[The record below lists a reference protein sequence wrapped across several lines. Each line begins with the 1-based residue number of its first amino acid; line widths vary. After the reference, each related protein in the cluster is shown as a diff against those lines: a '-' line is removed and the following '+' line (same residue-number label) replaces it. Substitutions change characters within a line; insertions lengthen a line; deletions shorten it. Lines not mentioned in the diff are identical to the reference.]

1 MLAKVWL
8 PSAVRLALQ
17 VVQVEEPGEEEA
29 VEWLRGLAPR
39 YGQHHGVVFTEGA
52 LRAAA
57 RCARRC
63 VGWGSGWWRGSMG
76 QRVAAMPQDHIRR
89 ALGRLQEQK

>member
-1 MLAKVWL
+1 MALIRCLVC
-8 PSAVRLALQ
+8 LALQ

-57 RCARRC
+57 RCAKRC
-63 VGWGSGWWRGSMG
+63 VVWGAGGGGAGGVQWC
-76 QRVAAMPQDHIRR
+76 RR
-89 ALGRLQEQK
+89 